1 MQKFAVQGM
10 FGSTLLNTIEEA
22 RAVLNFAFEQH
33 QKKEERVHKIQ
44 CRVMFDNGYVPI
56 SVPFDTQ
63 TIPPADEYAV
73 FNMYSGK
80 YVVYKTFD
88 EAKSVVET
96 QHKKRTEE
104 LQSSYSISTC
114 SMDLETGEESW
125 VVIETL
131 GGANE

>member
-1 MQKFAVQGM
+1 MQKFVVQGM

-33 QKKEERVHKIQ
+33 QKKEERIHKIQ

-63 TIPPADEYAV
+63 TIPPADEYSI
-73 FNMYSGK
+73 FNMYSGE

-88 EAKSVVET
+88 EAKMAVEA
-96 QHKKRTEE
+96 QRQQRTAE
-104 LQSSYSISTC
+104 LQASYSISTHTT
-114 SMDLETGEESW
+114 DPETGEEVL

-131 GGANE
+131 GGTNE